1 MTELT
6 ADMASAMIH
15 AASVRVAATAGE
27 LSRLDAVAGDG
38 DHGVNM
44 AAAFATADGSVAS
57 EAPTDVADVFRL
69 VGQVFEESGS
79 GSAGALFG
87 AYFETLGLRL
97 RGAPT
102 AEATDVVAALH
113 AATDRVADIGRAR
126 LGDKTMLDALR
137 PAVDAARAA
146 ADAGASLES
155 VMSAAR
161 DAAVAGAESTAGMAA
176 KAGRARYARDG
187 AISTRDPGAVTIAVM
202 FEAWADALRPQR
214 AQAMKATP

>member
-1 MTELT
+1 MTDLT
-6 ADMASAMIH
+6 ADMATAMIH

-44 AAAFATADGSVAS
+44 AAAFATADRSVAS
-57 EAPTDVADVFRL
+57 ESPTDVADVFRL

-87 AYFETLGLRL
+87 AYFETLGQRL
-97 RGAPT
+97 VGAPS
-102 AEATDVVAALH
+102 AQATDVVAALD
-113 AATDRVADIGRAR
+113 AATDKVAELGRAS

-137 PAVDAARAA
+137 PAVEAARAA
-146 ADAGASLES
+146 VHAGASLES
-155 VMSAAR
+155 VITAAR
-161 DAAVAGAESTAGMAA
+161 DAAAAGAESTAGMAA
-176 KAGRARYARDG
+176 RAGRARYARDG

-202 FEAWADALRPQR
+202 FEAWADALSPQR
-214 AQAMKATP
+214 TQAMKASS